1 MCDLVVFMVFFDV
14 DFFNEVLFKDVVD
27 EIYLILREE
36 VIENGNK
43 ELVSVYEKVV
53 FFRVVVFG
61 EEMDLIKFFKGIFEE
76 LR

>member
-61 EEMDLIKFFKGIFEE
+61 EEMDLKKFFKGIFEE

>member
-1 MCDLVVFMVFFDV
+1 MVFFDV

-61 EEMDLIKFFKGIFEE
+61 EEMDLKKFFKGIFEE